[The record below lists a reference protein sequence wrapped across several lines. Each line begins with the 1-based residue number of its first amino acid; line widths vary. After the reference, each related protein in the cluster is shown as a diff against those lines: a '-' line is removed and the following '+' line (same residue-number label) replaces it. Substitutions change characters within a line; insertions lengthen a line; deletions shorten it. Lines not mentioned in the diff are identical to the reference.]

1 MPNTQDGIFGW
12 KQSSERHKVV
22 VVVNDVIDIRER
34 IEKIREA
41 VENNPVGQTGTDTI
55 VPVSS
60 TIELDTIVAE
70 NQRQLKA
77 DINTEMLQSPK
88 IEMPAQI
95 QSSSLEKQPSSYP
108 SIKLDISNQ
117 SRNLGLYAMLAKK
130 MADSSQL
137 IVSLCT
143 GIFCCLPNQLCA
155 ETISKMML
163 TIIASF

>member
-1 MPNTQDGIFGW
+1 MPNRQDGIFGW

-95 QSSSLEKQPSSYP
+95 QSLSLEKQPSSYP

-117 SRNLGLYAMLAKK
+117 SRNLGLYAMLAIQILTNIALIFLMYR
-130 MADSSQL
+130 MAL
-137 IVSLCT
+137 
-143 GIFCCLPNQLCA
+143 
-155 ETISKMML
+155 
-163 TIIASF
+163 

>member
-1 MPNTQDGIFGW
+1 M
-12 KQSSERHKVV
+12 V

-88 IEMPAQI
+88 IEIPAQI
-95 QSSSLEKQPSSYP
+95 QSSSREKQQSSYP

-117 SRNLGLYAMLAKK
+117 SRNLGLYAMLAI
-130 MADSSQL
+130 QILTNIVL
-137 IVSLCT
+137 ISLIYRM
-143 GIFCCLPNQLCA
+143 GL
-155 ETISKMML
+155 
-163 TIIASF
+163 

>member
-1 MPNTQDGIFGW
+1 M
-12 KQSSERHKVV
+12 
-22 VVVNDVIDIRER
+22 VNDVIDIRER

-88 IEMPAQI
+88 IEIPAQI
-95 QSSSLEKQPSSYP
+95 QSSSREKQQSSYP

-117 SRNLGLYAMLAKK
+117 SRNLGLYAMLAI
-130 MADSSQL
+130 QILTNIVL
-137 IVSLCT
+137 ISLIYRM
-143 GIFCCLPNQLCA
+143 GL
-155 ETISKMML
+155 
-163 TIIASF
+163 

>member
-1 MPNTQDGIFGW
+1 MSVATIMPNTGDGIFIW
-12 KQSSERHKVV
+12 KQSFEKQRVV
-22 VVVNDVIDIRER
+22 GVVNDVIDIRER

-77 DINTEMLQSPK
+77 DINTEMLQSSK
-88 IEMPAQI
+88 IETPVQI
-95 QSSSLEKQPSSYP
+95 QSPSREKQQSSYP

-117 SRNLGLYAMLAKK
+117 SRNLGLYAMLAI
-130 MADSSQL
+130 QILTNIVL
-137 IVSLCT
+137 ISLIYRM
-143 GIFCCLPNQLCA
+143 GL
-155 ETISKMML
+155 
-163 TIIASF
+163 

>member
-1 MPNTQDGIFGW
+1 MPNIQDGIFVW
-12 KQSSERHKVV
+12 KQSSERHRVV

-95 QSSSLEKQPSSYP
+95 KSSSLEKQPSSYP

-117 SRNLGLYAMLAKK
+117 SRNLGLYAMLAIQILTNIALIFLMYR
-130 MADSSQL
+130 MAL
-137 IVSLCT
+137 
-143 GIFCCLPNQLCA
+143 
-155 ETISKMML
+155 
-163 TIIASF
+163 

>member
-1 MPNTQDGIFGW
+1 MPNIQDGIFVW
-12 KQSSERHKVV
+12 KQSSERHRVV

-117 SRNLGLYAMLAKK
+117 SRNLGLYAMLAIQILTNIALIFLMYR
-130 MADSSQL
+130 MAL
-137 IVSLCT
+137 
-143 GIFCCLPNQLCA
+143 
-155 ETISKMML
+155 
-163 TIIASF
+163 

>member
-1 MPNTQDGIFGW
+1 MSVVTIVPNTKDGIFVW
-12 KQSSERHKVV
+12 KQSSERQKVV

-55 VPVSS
+55 VPASS

-77 DINTEMLQSPK
+77 DVNTEMLQTPK
-88 IEMPAQI
+88 IEIQSQK
-95 QSSSLEKQPSSYP
+95 QSSSLAKQQSSYP

-117 SRNLGLYAMLAKK
+117 SRNLGLYAMLAIQILTNIALIFLMYR
-130 MADSSQL
+130 MAL
-137 IVSLCT
+137 
-143 GIFCCLPNQLCA
+143 
-155 ETISKMML
+155 
-163 TIIASF
+163 

>member
-1 MPNTQDGIFGW
+1 MRKTLSSIATIMPNTQDGIFVW
-12 KQSSERHKVV
+12 KQSSERHRVV

-77 DINTEMLQSPK
+77 DINTEMLQSPE

-117 SRNLGLYAMLAKK
+117 SRNLGLYAMLAIQILTNIALIFLMYR
-130 MADSSQL
+130 MAL
-137 IVSLCT
+137 
-143 GIFCCLPNQLCA
+143 
-155 ETISKMML
+155 
-163 TIIASF
+163 